1 MLRPSQGHQRG
12 VGSAGSAGGVSASN
26 NAEAAAEKPV
36 GAWVPFH
43 NHMGAELLLPGPNG
57 GGAVGL
63 PNFVPLGHPAL
74 AGSSSSVLYGAR
86 AAHGSAELEQLL
98 VASNVGP
105 LAGMSGP
112 IGIEGRP
119 YVSLAER
126 NRAEARNVSEAT
138 MLLASLARDA
148 AQHGTP
154 RTVAK
159 HNTTLAQLRVG
170 NSNSLVKGG
179 FNAAAPVSTAGPL
192 SSAALGNAA
201 SRGGMP
207 TFAVESFM
215 RHSVS
220 LTSEQDRLSAAEV
233 LRIEPMERTEAHIAT
248 LAKFLASV
256 AFFAP
261 LSEPLRKS
269 IAGLATLRTLRK
281 DEIVFKEGDPSVHLF
296 VVLSGSV
303 GTRVRDW
310 STSSSSAGSFSSSSA
325 AAAADRA
332 GFVAVTA
339 SVGELFG
346 AETLGGSDE
355 RTVIARSQTKLALE
369 PRTEVLRVALSKE
382 AQDKMAF
389 VASLPMFERCTMREL
404 HRVASV
410 LQPLSVPKSTLVFK
424 QGDMPSEQMFFI
436 VKGQVR
442 VVHKTYTKTIVTEK
456 EVRTTHHSRDLSS
469 HSAAPSRRTAR
480 SGGRRSRHPSS
491 ASGLRLASSD
501 EDDKGYEDGE
511 EAAAEAKEQADG
523 FGSGAFAT
531 AGAATRAASSADVI
545 ARAATVG
552 HGRSVSMAS
561 KQGRDRERSNS
572 PSADSPAHR
581 HIAHSRHS
589 STRSGGGGG
598 GGAFQ
603 FEREQ
608 AFNAHRRSRTAADGS
623 QREWAS
629 STGGIGSSVV
639 GPFGHSRSASHVPVT
654 RTVLE
659 PHLLDLGRLGPGW
672 FFGELGVLRSEARSA
687 SVYAESSCEL
697 LVLSR
702 SDVFGRLPAE
712 CLRFLEEYAAHFYA
726 PTAEL
731 KQQFK
736 QQRRWEQFKQRMRQ
750 QSRRAPSLAE
760 SVAGFSGSLQD
771 LKH

>member
-1 MLRPSQGHQRG
+1 
-12 VGSAGSAGGVSASN
+12 
-26 NAEAAAEKPV
+26 
-36 GAWVPFH
+36 
-43 NHMGAELLLPGPNG
+43 MGAELLLPGPNG
-57 GGAVGL
+57 GGAIGL

-74 AGSSSSVLYGAR
+74 VGSSSSVLYGAR

-98 VASNVGP
+98 VASNMGP

-159 HNTTLAQLRVG
+159 HNTTLAQLRVFAAGG

-179 FNAAAPVSTAGPL
+179 FNAAAPSAASGPL
-192 SSAALGNAA
+192 ASTALGNAA

-233 LRIEPMERTEAHIAT
+233 LRIEPVERTEAHIAT

-281 DEIVFKEGDPSVHLF
+281 DEVVFKEGDPSVHLF

-310 STSSSSAGSFSSSSA
+310 SASSSSAGSFSSSSAA

-369 PRTEVLRVALSKE
+369 PRTELLQVDMREYKQVLRVALSKE

-404 HRVASV
+404 HRVASA

-424 QGDMPSEQMFFI
+424 QGDMPSQQMYFI

-442 VVHKTYTKTIVTEK
+442 VVHKTYTKTLVTEK

-480 SGGRRSRHPSS
+480 SGGRRSRHPSA

-501 EDDKGYEDGE
+501 EDDEGHEDRE

-523 FGSGAFAT
+523 FGSGAFAA
-531 AGAATRAASSADVI
+531 AGTATRAASSADVI

-552 HGRSVSMAS
+552 HRRSVSMAS

-581 HIAHSRHS
+581 HAAHSRHS
-589 STRSGGGGG
+589 STRSGSGGG
-598 GGAFQ
+598 GGAFK
-603 FEREQ
+603 FEGEQ
-608 AFNAHRRSRTAADGS
+608 ASNAHRRSRTAADGS

-629 STGGIGSSVV
+629 STGGIGGSAIGLS
-639 GPFGHSRSASHVPVT
+639 GHSRSVSHVPVT

-702 SDVFGRLPAE
+702 SDVFSRLPPD